1 MRPAL
6 ATSFSETAADDL
18 PQPQTQQR
26 GCDCNRKQEQ
36 FEGVGVLVSGH
47 SVSLTYAKT
56 TTHLGLCSRLLPR
69 FCEGGGDF
77 RPPLHT
83 SRLATISAIIRI
95 VNALGAVEAQS
106 IGDGVGEVGRIGEA
120 CRGNARTIGQVCAR
134 RGSLRPDEP
143 RDHCD

>member
-6 ATSFSETAADDL
+6 ATSFSETAPDDL

-47 SVSLTYAKT
+47 SVSLTLRKDNDASRPMFPAPAALLRRRRRFPRT
-56 TTHLGLCSRLLPR
+56 ASHESLGDDL
-69 FCEGGGDF
+69 
-77 RPPLHT
+77 
-83 SRLATISAIIRI
+83 AIIRI
-95 VNALGAVEAQS
+95 VNDLGAVEAQS

-134 RGSLRPDEP
+134 LGSLRPDEP
-143 RDHCD
+143 RNHCD